1 MILYIDAQNIQVLP
15 ANSDSNSDNECIKET
30 EITYFTK
37 NLGYTRME
45 NHFDAFN
52 NIQYLL
58 VAVMVLL
65 FKNVLF
71 LVTLLL
77 QIMQESAKESNIV
90 PFLILL
96 INAEHCEVDFKSDL
110 YKQINKDNNEN
121 NKENYTYI

>member
-1 MILYIDAQNIQVLP
+1 
-15 ANSDSNSDNECIKET
+15 
-30 EITYFTK
+30 
-37 NLGYTRME
+37 ME